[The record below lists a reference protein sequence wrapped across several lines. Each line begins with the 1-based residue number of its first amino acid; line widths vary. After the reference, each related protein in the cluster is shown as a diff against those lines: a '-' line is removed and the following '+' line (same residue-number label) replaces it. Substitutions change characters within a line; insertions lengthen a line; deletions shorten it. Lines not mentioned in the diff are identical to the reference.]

1 MRSANAG
8 PSGIL
13 WGEPGRVKHR
23 SALLLSR
30 HIVNRM
36 RTIRVFVAEPLA
48 IGATVSLGEQ
58 AAGHVAR
65 VLRLKA
71 GDAVQLFNGDGQQYA
86 GELVQVDKKAVRARI
101 DAAEPANRESPLQ
114 ITLMQ
119 GISRGERMDYTVQ
132 KAVELG
138 VTRIEPVIS
147 ERCGVSVD
155 AERWEKKREHWQRVV
170 ESACEQSGRNVVPVV
185 APVRKLDIALSELE
199 TGSLRLMLDPEG
211 KQGLRDLKL
220 TAPVV
225 LLAGPEGGL
234 GDMDMKYAQAAK
246 FVGLRLGPRIL
257 RTETAAMAALAG
269 LQVLAGDFN

>member
-1 MRSANAG
+1 
-8 PSGIL
+8 
-13 WGEPGRVKHR
+13 
-23 SALLLSR
+23 
-30 HIVNRM
+30 M
-36 RTIRVFVAEPLA
+36 RTIRVFVADALQP
-48 IGATVSLGEQ
+48 GVTVSFAEQ
-58 AAGHVAR
+58 AAGHVSR
-65 VLRLKA
+65 VLRLKE

-86 GELVQVDKKAVRARI
+86 AVLTQCDKKAVRARV
-101 DAAEPANRESPLQ
+101 DAAELINRESPLA

-155 AERWEKKREHWQRVV
+155 ADRWEKKRDHWQRVV
-170 ESACEQSGRNVVPVV
+170 ESACEQCGRNVVPEI
-185 APVRKLDIALSELE
+185 APVRRLDIALSELPS
-199 TGSLRLMLDPEG
+199 GSLRLMLDPEG

-220 TAPVV
+220 SSDVV

-234 GDMDMKYAQAAK
+234 GAMDMKYANAAK

-269 LQVLAGDFN
+269 LQVIAGDFS